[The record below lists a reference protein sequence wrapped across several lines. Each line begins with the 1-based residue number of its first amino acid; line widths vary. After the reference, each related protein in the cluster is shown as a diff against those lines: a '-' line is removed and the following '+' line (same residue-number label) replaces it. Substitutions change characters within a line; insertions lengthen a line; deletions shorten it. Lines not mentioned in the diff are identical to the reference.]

1 VGVAAKLGRAHVV
14 FWLAAMLTFHMPP
27 AGAVRPAGRA
37 AVAGV
42 LIYRLG
48 QARNT
53 LE

>member
-1 VGVAAKLGRAHVV
+1 
-14 FWLAAMLTFHMPP
+14 MLTFHVPS